1 VLSGLKAGEEI
12 MLTPPLGQAGP
23 PEEAVVDE
31 TAAAP
36 GPASAGETHAPQGER
51 EEMTRQRMESMTP
64 EQREEFQRRR
74 ERGEGGRSGRH
85 EGRP

>member
-1 VLSGLKAGEEI
+1 
-12 MLTPPLGQAGP
+12 MTPEQREQMRKRYQEMS
-23 PEEAVVDE
+23 PE
-31 TAAAP
+31 
-36 GPASAGETHAPQGER
+36 ER
-51 EEMTRQRMESMTP
+51 EEMTRQRMESVTP